1 MSLLTAAGPTLLAS
15 FMASLVEFVEA
26 LTIVL
31 AVGVVRGW
39 RPALLGAAAGGALL
53 VALVLALGP
62 SLARIPLPVAQ
73 VVVGTLLLMFGLR
86 WLRKAV
92 LRAAGVLALHDEDA
106 TYASEADA
114 LRADAPPRRGL
125 DKIAF
130 LATFKS
136 VVLEGLEVVFIVLA
150 IGASGRLLAPA
161 VAGAALA
168 LALVVALGL
177 LLHRPLS
184 LVPENTLKFC
194 VGAMLSAFGTFWV
207 GEGLGLD
214 WTGGDRAL
222 LALIGLFVLAP
233 LLMVAACAWMRP
245 AVAPDAEAT
254 TAITPAGRQA
264 GAIASVVQEL
274 IGLLVDDGWLAAGI
288 LVILAGAWVAIPRL
302 GAAPP
307 GGWGIALAGALLM
320 LLAASAL
327 RRSRA

>member
-1 MSLLTAAGPTLLAS
+1 MPR
-15 FMASLVEFVEA
+15 
-26 LTIVL
+26 TICFH
-31 AVGVVRGW
+31 
-39 RPALLGAAAGGALL
+39 AAARLLFAIACAASAAAAL
-53 VALVLALGP
+53 AYSGEELAGQ
-62 SLARIPLPVAQ
+62 ARITIARARQIALKAHPGRITDEELEHED
-73 VVVGTLLLMFGLR
+73 GGSGLR

-92 LRAAGVLALHDEDA
+92 LRAAGGLALHDEDA
-106 TYASEADA
+106 AYASEADA

-307 GGWGIALAGALLM
+307 GGWGIALAGALLT